1 MKVKIS
7 QKSRSPFVFASN
19 IFIGARVMARLSA
32 VSKLELSNSSASEN
46 RQSE

>member
-19 IFIGARVMARLSA
+19 IFIGARVMVVRR
-32 VSKLELSNSSASEN
+32 VKIGTV
-46 RQSE
+46 